1 MFPSNTQQIAL
12 PAAGTSAKAH
22 TSKVPA
28 SRSREPTARY
38 KWLITQPRAEFAAI
52 RMEHLAAHPTVK
64 PVSLVANALLDCT
77 ARGDVVLDQFAG
89 SGTTLLAAEKV
100 GRKAFGIEYEPRYV
114 DVAIERW

>member
-1 MFPSNTQQIAL
+1 LFPSNTQQIAL

-64 PVSLVANALLDCT
+64 PVSLVADALLDCT

-89 SGTTLLAAEKV
+89 SGYHASG
-100 GRKAFGIEYEPRYV
+100 GRKSWSQGIR
-114 DVAIERW
+114 DRIRASICRCSH

>member
-1 MFPSNTQQIAL
+1 LFPSNTQQIAL

-64 PVSLVANALLDCT
+64 PVSLVADALLDCA
-77 ARGDVVLDQFAG
+77 ARGDVMLDQFAVRVPRFWRPKKLVARHSG
-89 SGTTLLAAEKV
+89 SNTSLDMSV
-100 GRKAFGIEYEPRYV
+100 
-114 DVAIERW
+114 